1 MVYILPKE
9 GSPTVDCNKLCEKH
23 FPTWRTMQVLLI
35 LVNSFSCDI
44 PSMLQK
50 WLSHVVSQGFW
61 SILGQRKDLDKWP
74 VHQRVNTH
82 RHHLVSPILHLL
94 GLWGTWTTQK
104 TNKFHTERP
113 PGSGTQTWTFLLWG
127 DNATHINI
135 THLLYCALIK
145 IWIKYLKFDYFTQ
158 YLCMLNRVAL
168 QIDL

>member
-104 TNKFHTERP
+104 NKQISHRKAPWFRNPNLDLLAVRRQCYPHKYHT
-113 PGSGTQTWTFLLWG
+113 FAILC
-127 DNATHINI
+127 INKNMDKI
-135 THLLYCALIK
+135 PK
-145 IWIKYLKFDYFTQ
+145 IWLFYPIF
-158 YLCMLNRVAL
+158 VHA
-168 QIDL
+168 